1 MTGTLGGERTM
12 RRLQGI
18 VLLATALALAACSPR
33 PAPGPKTEL
42 TLGSSAADVS
52 TLDPHLASGTPER
65 TLVAWIFGAL
75 VRFSPGT
82 IDPERLE
89 PDLAESWVASDDG
102 LVWTF
107 TLRQG
112 VQWHRGFGE
121 VTADDVV
128 FSLRKSAD
136 PARSAYA
143 SDYAAFDSVEA
154 LDRYTV
160 RITLSRRVPSLL
172 GLLSNYSGGFIIS
185 RRAYEQ
191 YGQDFGR
198 YPVGSGPFQFESLDP
213 GVSVNFVRHD
223 AYFRGRPR
231 LERVRYRFLRS
242 ASARGLAFL
251 AGEVDAATGSPDQNW
266 LRHIRATPGAAIDI
280 FEPSELNLLHLNTK
294 RPPFDDL
301 RVRQALAHAVDPERV
316 PRYRGAEFSRPAW
329 SVVPSDN
336 LGYTDAVPRYAFDP
350 EKAKALLRE
359 AGYANGLTLHILA
372 SQAPNYYTEL
382 QILQANLKESGITL
396 VLQPAEHATWHQL
409 IRQDLSPMVPY
420 GASRFPIADVYLTQF
435 FHSRSSIGTPGA
447 VTNFSHC
454 DVADAQIEAARVTLD
469 PERRLELWKQAQ
481 RRITEAV
488 CAIPSSEGAQVW
500 VRNESLDWGFPLEGS
515 ISLGP
520 LVTELTHFREWTQK

>member
-1 MTGTLGGERTM
+1 MTEMTWDA
-12 RRLQGI
+12 RRMSRISGA
-18 VLLATALALAACSPR
+18 LLAAAVMALAACGPR

-42 TLGSSAADVS
+42 TLGSSAADVN

-75 VRFSPGT
+75 VRFAPGT
-82 IDPERLE
+82 IDPDRIE
-89 PDLAESWVASDDG
+89 PDLAESWTTSDDG
-102 LVWTF
+102 LTWTF
-107 TLRQG
+107 TLRKG
-112 VQWHRGFGE
+112 VQWHHGFGE

-143 SDYAAFDSVEA
+143 SDYAAFQSVEA

-160 RITLSRRVPSLL
+160 RIKLSHRVPSVL

-185 RRAYEQ
+185 RRAYER

-198 YPVGSGPFQFESLDP
+198 YPVGSGPFQFDSLHP
-213 GVSVNFVRHD
+213 GVSVDFVRHD
-223 AYFRGRPR
+223 AYFRGKPR

-294 RPPFDDL
+294 KPPFDNL
-301 RVRQALAHAVDPERV
+301 LVRQALAHAVDPQRIS
-316 PRYRGAEFSRPAW
+316 RYRGAEFSRPAW

-336 LGYTDAVPRYAFDP
+336 LGYTDDVPRYAFDP
-350 EKAKALLRE
+350 RKAKALLRE
-359 AGYANGLTLHILA
+359 AGYPHGLTLHVLA
-372 SQAPNYYTEL
+372 SQSPNYYVEL
-382 QILQANLKESGITL
+382 QILQANLLESGITL

-409 IRQDLSPMVPY
+409 IRKDLSPMVPY

-435 FHSRSSIGTPGA
+435 FHSKSSVGTPGA

-454 DVADAQIEAARVTLD
+454 DVADAQIEAARVEPD
-469 PERRLELWKQAQ
+469 PEKRIELWKEAQ
-481 RRITEAV
+481 RRIIKAA
-488 CAIPSSEGAQVW
+488 CAIPTSEGAQVW
-500 VRNESLDWGFPLEGS
+500 VRNEKLDWGFPLHGS

-520 LVTELTHFREWTQK
+520 LVTEMTHFRE